1 MAMGVA
7 KNLLPLGTWG
17 QIWTNPVR
25 FDAKDNA
32 RSPGTYY
39 TQSILAGILALAVR
53 HGTMS
58 ANPVREIEIIGNP
71 GPKTPRSISNEER
84 EQWFE
89 LLNQD
94 ERALQA
100 DLIDEV
106 PLPDFVTV
114 PDVRVRTG
122 TQRKGAAKAGCPS
135 WASSSGGL
143 WLGRWFRGVG
153 DGTDVH
159 TGARQGRLVDQVGDA
174 GRIGHGR
181 LCGVLPW
188 RIVGHFVAHRL
199 PSLRHHAGIDEGP
212 SGGSSWFGPG
222 QPGSW
227 GRWWVRSGGSC
238 NTLANALM
246 GFTHSS
252 EIAAWPAPVSA
263 GDNAPQAGSEGLDRP
278 RVRHATRLAE
288 FCNS

>member
-89 LLNQD
+89 LLNQTSGRFKRISSMKYRFLTSSRSPTY
-94 ERALQA
+94 EYG
-100 DLIDEV
+100 
-106 PLPDFVTV
+106 P
-114 PDVRVRTG
+114 VRS
-122 TQRKGAAKAGCPS
+122 AKALRKPAAPRGHRVQEVS
-135 WASSSGGL
+135 GSGG
-143 WLGRWFRGVG
+143 
-153 DGTDVH
+153 
-159 TGARQGRLVDQVGDA
+159 
-174 GRIGHGR
+174 
-181 LCGVLPW
+181 
-188 RIVGHFVAHRL
+188 
-199 PSLRHHAGIDEGP
+199 
-212 SGGSSWFGPG
+212 GS
-222 QPGSW
+222 
-227 GRWWVRSGGSC
+227 
-238 NTLANALM
+238 
-246 GFTHSS
+246 
-252 EIAAWPAPVSA
+252 
-263 GDNAPQAGSEGLDRP
+263 AGSEMGRTCT
-278 RVRHATRLAE
+278 RVPVKAAWWTRSVTPAASVTVGSAASCLGG
-288 FCNS
+288 